1 MKEDFLEEVPQGRRN
16 LCGGGREGRKAR
28 PGRRC
33 PKPGSLGLK
42 GWVYLGTWLPMT
54 GPDEQERQCQ
64 PAKGMRAVPCGVW
77 APPWRPQRLMVV

>member
-1 MKEDFLEEVPQGRRN
+1 MW
-16 LCGGGREGRKAR
+16 GGREGRKAR

-64 PAKGMRAVPCGVW
+64 PAKGTRAVPCGVW
-77 APPWRPQRLMVV
+77 APPWRPQTHGGLKGLPGACQVW